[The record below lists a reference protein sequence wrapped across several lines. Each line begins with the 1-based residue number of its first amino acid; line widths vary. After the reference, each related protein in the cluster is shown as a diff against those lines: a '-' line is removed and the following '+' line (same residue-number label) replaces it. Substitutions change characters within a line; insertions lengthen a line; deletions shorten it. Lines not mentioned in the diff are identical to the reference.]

1 MYFDINLKLLPGK
14 NTQKVN
20 KQNIQDSQ
28 NWVFDEMN
36 EIHKYILQLR
46 QTSGLQPWTFQPQD
60 LTPG

>member
-20 KQNIQDSQ
+20 KQNIWDLQ
-28 NWVFDEMN
+28 NWVFDDMN

-46 QTSGLQPWTFQPQD
+46 QTFGLQPWTF
-60 LTPG
+60 